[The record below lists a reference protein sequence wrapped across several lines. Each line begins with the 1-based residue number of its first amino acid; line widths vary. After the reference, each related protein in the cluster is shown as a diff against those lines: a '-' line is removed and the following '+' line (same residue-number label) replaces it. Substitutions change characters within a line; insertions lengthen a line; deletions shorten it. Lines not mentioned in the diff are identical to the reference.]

1 MYQARLYR
9 DDMNRDRFR
18 FFRIVHHET
27 DLLIGVPHHL
37 HLKGIEKS
45 VELELHRLRK
55 ILLDYSEKDPSF
67 FSSHTPLDLIRE
79 LSKSGED
86 TAEEIR
92 TMIDCGKRTGTGPM
106 ASVAGLFAQEV
117 GKMLLETYGVME
129 VVVENGGDL
138 YLRNE
143 SELLSVIHAGS
154 SSLSDKMAFVIPE
167 GEWGVC
173 TSSGTLGH
181 SFSRGKADAV
191 TIISASTPISDAWAT
206 ALANRVEG
214 AGDMEEMLESLAGIP
229 KIKGCAVIVE
239 EQVGIRGEIELKLL
253 TSDA

>member
-1 MYQARLYR
+1 MPRLYR

-18 FFRIVHHET
+18 FFRSLHHES
-27 DLLIGVPHHL
+27 DLLVGVPHHL
-37 HLKGIEKS
+37 HLEGIEKS
-45 VELELHRLRK
+45 VKDELHRLRK

-67 FSSHTPLDLIRE
+67 LSSLIPIDLTLE
-79 LSKSGED
+79 HSKSGED
-86 TAEEIR
+86 IAEEIR

-117 GKMLLETYGVME
+117 GRMLIETYGVME

-143 SELLSVIHAGS
+143 TELLSVIHAGS
-154 SSLSDKMAFVIPE
+154 LSLSDKMAFVIPE

-181 SFSRGKADAV
+181 SYSRGKADAV
-191 TIISASTPISDAWAT
+191 TVISASAPLADAWAT
-206 ALANRVEG
+206 ALANLVQG
-214 AGDMEEMLESLAGIP
+214 AGDMEEVLESLAEIP
-229 KIKGCAVIVE
+229 EIKGCAVIVE

-253 TSDA
+253 T

>member
-1 MYQARLYR
+1 
-9 DDMNRDRFR
+9 MNRDRFR
-18 FFRIVHHET
+18 FIRIVHYES
-27 DLLIGVPHHL
+27 DLLVGVPHHL
-37 HLKGIEKS
+37 HPKGIEKS

-55 ILLDYSEKDPSF
+55 ILLDYSEKDPGF
-67 FSSHTPLDLIRE
+67 LTSHTPLDLTLE
-79 LSKSGED
+79 HSKSKED
-86 TAEEIR
+86 IAEEIR

-117 GKMLLETYGVME
+117 GRMLLETYGVME

-181 SFSRGKADAV
+181 SYSRGKADAV
-191 TIISASTPISDAWAT
+191 TVISASAPLADAWAT
-206 ALANRVEG
+206 ALANLVQG
-214 AGDMEEMLESLAGIP
+214 AGDMEEVLESLAEIP
-229 KIKGCAVIVE
+229 EIKGCAVIVE
-239 EQVGIRGEIELKLL
+239 EQVGIRGEIELKLI
-253 TSDA
+253 T